1 MVRFLLLAF
10 AQFFTLSVYAQAG
23 DPRDVSSIDAI
34 IDAYYEVVSSPAGE
48 SVDTARDRFLHHP
61 QAWVSIA
68 GKDANGT
75 PFVNVMRWLTTMAT
89 TCLGPTGF
97 MRWNLI
103 AW

>member
-10 AQFFTLSVYAQAG
+10 AQFFTLSVYAQ
-23 DPRDVSSIDAI
+23 
-34 IDAYYEVVSSPAGE
+34 AGE